1 MKANREIR
9 TRIFVNGLRNW
20 QVAEVAGI
28 SDSRLS
34 VWLRTPLD
42 DMRKMRV
49 ENAIDKLLEARQNQ
63 EVK

>member
-20 QVAEVAGI
+20 QVAEAAGI

-49 ENAIDKLLEARQNQ
+49 ENAIDKLLEARQKQ